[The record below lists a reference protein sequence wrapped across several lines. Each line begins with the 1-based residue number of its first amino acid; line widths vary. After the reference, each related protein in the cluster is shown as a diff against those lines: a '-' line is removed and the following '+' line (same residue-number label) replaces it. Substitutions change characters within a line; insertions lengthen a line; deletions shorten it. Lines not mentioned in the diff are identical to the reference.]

1 MNLRRAL
8 DRSLITSAAPDA
20 GPVELPPASLL
31 ELPER
36 AVQFGTGAFLRG
48 FVEFFIDSANR
59 AGSFDGRIVAVGS
72 TGSGRDDVVND
83 QQGLYTLVTE
93 GIENGR
99 PVREF
104 RLISSLSRALS
115 ANAEWGEVLQLAR
128 NPEIALVFS
137 NTTEVGIVL
146 DPDDELADP
155 PRSFPGKLTAF
166 LYERARTFGYSAE
179 SGLDIVPCELVERNG
194 DKLRTI
200 VEELGT
206 RWNLGD
212 SFHRWLNANVVFC
225 NTLVDRI
232 VPGVPS
238 PERRSEMEQILGYRD
253 ALITVCE
260 PYRLFAIECPANCRA
275 ALRFADAD
283 PGIILTGDIEPY
295 RLRKVRLLNGAHS
308 LLAPVALQCGAATVS
323 EAMSDELVG
332 AYLRRTMYDELV
344 AALDAPQAVTFA
356 REVVERFSNPYL
368 AHSLFDITLHG
379 TAKMKVRV
387 IPSIVD
393 FAAKERRV
401 PELIAFGFAA
411 FLLFLRGDLQALR
424 RSQGLPVPA
433 DEQGAHVREFW
444 TRDGPDRSPRSV
456 AREAC
461 ANESLWGAS
470 LASIPGFED
479 AVAMHLAR
487 MEDIGVRAALSQLLF
502 RGAHRPE
509 PADERIPR

>member
-1 MNLRRAL
+1 
-8 DRSLITSAAPDA
+8 
-20 GPVELPPASLL
+20 
-31 ELPER
+31 
-36 AVQFGTGAFLRG
+36 
-48 FVEFFIDSANR
+48 
-59 AGSFDGRIVAVGS
+59 
-72 TGSGRDDVVND
+72 
-83 QQGLYTLVTE
+83 
-93 GIENGR
+93 
-99 PVREF
+99 
-104 RLISSLSRALS
+104 
-115 ANAEWGEVLQLAR
+115 
-128 NPEIALVFS
+128 
-137 NTTEVGIVL
+137 
-146 DPDDELADP
+146 
-155 PRSFPGKLTAF
+155 
-166 LYERARTFGYSAE
+166 
-179 SGLDIVPCELVERNG
+179 
-194 DKLRTI
+194 
-200 VEELGT
+200 
-206 RWNLGD
+206 
-212 SFHRWLNANVVFC
+212 
-225 NTLVDRI
+225 
-232 VPGVPS
+232 
-238 PERRSEMEQILGYRD
+238 
-253 ALITVCE
+253 
-260 PYRLFAIECPANCRA
+260 
-275 ALRFADAD
+275 
-283 PGIILTGDIEPY
+283 
-295 RLRKVRLLNGAHS
+295 
-308 LLAPVALQCGAATVS
+308 
-323 EAMSDELVG
+323 
-332 AYLRRTMYDELV
+332 MYDELV

-393 FAAKERRV
+393 FAAKEHRV

-411 FLLFLRGDLQALR
+411 FLLFLRGDLQARR